1 MTVPLISDETVRT
14 ATRANF
20 HNVLD
25 LLAGKA
31 VSTAAIAAIPY
42 GAQLHKASPDDLIIL
57 SLSGHGYRSPQQVFY
72 LVPYVTVKDEARM
85 DDVWAQSISSDDL
98 ELWLRDVDAGKMVL
112 LIDAC
117 YAGAAIQTRGFV
129 PGPMG
134 SRGLGQLAYDK
145 GISVLT
151 ATQAFNV
158 AIESKALGYSLAK
171 L

>member
-1 MTVPLISDETVRT
+1 VTVPLISDETVRT

-112 LIDAC
+112 PV
-117 YAGAAIQTRGFV
+117 IQRNDVRHRGGKTKTYGPYYLWTRWPVVF
-129 PGPMG
+129 
-134 SRGLGQLAYDK
+134 
-145 GISVLT
+145 
-151 ATQAFNV
+151 
-158 AIESKALGYSLAK
+158 
-171 L
+171 